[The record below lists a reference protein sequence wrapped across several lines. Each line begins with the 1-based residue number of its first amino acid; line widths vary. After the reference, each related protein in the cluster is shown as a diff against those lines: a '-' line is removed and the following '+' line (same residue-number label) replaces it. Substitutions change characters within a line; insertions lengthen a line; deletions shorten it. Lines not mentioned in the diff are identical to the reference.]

1 MGRPSVA
8 KTNAE
13 RQADFRKRK
22 KNEHRINL
30 ILDFQLGYRLECMA
44 LLYGVTKIAM
54 LSKIINSA
62 WSNLSENELEALR
75 QLESEKLCS
84 NYDGSRQFDGNSE
97 KRP

>member
-54 LSKIINSA
+54 LSKTINSA
-62 WSNLSENELEALR
+62 WANLSENELDAIR
-75 QLESEKLCS
+75 KLESEKLRTNNDVS
-84 NYDGSRQFDGNSE
+84 GAI
-97 KRP
+97 

>member
-1 MGRPSVA
+1 VA

-44 LLYGVTKIAM
+44 LLYGITKIAT

-62 WSNLSENELEALR
+62 WGDLSEKELEAIR
-75 QLESEKLCS
+75 KLESEKLGS
-84 NYDGSRQFDGNSE
+84 NNDGAGAI
-97 KRP
+97 